1 MAQQKHV
8 PQLIKTENLSL
19 KAFLYTAPSAA
30 LLVLLINK
38 LFLHH
43 DSLAIVGNPSMAIF
57 VSLLS
62 GILALVLFVIFY
74 IRGPSHDM
82 QEAGIVKPRPL
93 IRTLDAIALGIVY
106 TVIVVG
112 LTIVAEAV
120 IANAFKGLRLD
131 IYTSSLLI
139 GISVGIAA
147 YFIVKLVSNITT
159 KQIMNVLSFFLI
171 GGVFFSMITATD
183 PLWWMSNFSSLG
195 QASERYTLSFY
206 VFNLTLIMSGYVII
220 ILARH
225 LYYDMKQL
233 IEAHPKAANDR
244 IDLVKIAFIVIALG
258 LTGVGLFPYKP
269 DALQGDLHVASAGFM
284 LISFATLMIALRWIL
299 PNISRPFL
307 AVTYIAAAGIA
318 AMAIVYRLTD
328 YLNVT
333 AFELLGFVI
342 CFAWLYLFTQQIV
355 YQRSE
360 TPKNHKQSKEK
371 DSKRN

>member
-1 MAQQKHV
+1 MAQQKNV

-19 KAFLYTAPSAA
+19 KAFLYTVPSVM
-30 LLVLLINK
+30 LLVLLVNK
-38 LFLHH
+38 LWLHR
-43 DSLAIVGNPSMAIF
+43 DSLAIVGNPSMATF
-57 VSLLS
+57 VTLLS
-62 GILALVLFVIFY
+62 GVLALILFVIFY
-74 IRGPSHDM
+74 FRGPLHDM
-82 QEAGIVKPRPL
+82 QAAGVVKPRL
-93 IRTLDAIALGIVY
+93 FLRALDAIGLGIAY

-120 IANAFKGLRLD
+120 ISRSFKGLTLD

-139 GISVGIAA
+139 GISVGVVA

-171 GGVFFSMITATD
+171 GGVLFSMVTATD

-195 QASERYTLSFY
+195 QSSERYTLSFY
-206 VFNLTLIMSGYVII
+206 AFNLTLILSGYVII

-233 IEAHPKAANDR
+233 IDAHPKAANDR
-244 IDLVKIAFIVIALG
+244 IDLVKIAFTVIALG

-269 DALQGDLHVASAGFM
+269 NALQGDLHVASAGFM
-284 LISFATLMIALRWIL
+284 LISFAVLMLALRWIL

-307 AVTYIAAAGIA
+307 AVSYTALAGIA
-318 AMAIVYRLTD
+318 AMAIVYRFTD

-355 YQRSE
+355 SQRSE
-360 TPKNHKQSKEK
+360 PPIKSKQPRAKGK
-371 DSKRN
+371 K